1 MADRSKKRH
10 NMVLRTSTWEK
21 TRTVTWTTL
30 PQEIRLM
37 ILEEV
42 ARQKL
47 PGWSSLASV
56 NREWQFILE
65 RLNFNRLKLS
75 SSKTCLEKF
84 QRLVIRQREHVR
96 HIWFTIE
103 LPKYKCSTCTKHSFV
118 YSTSGPI
125 RNGIRRLFGILSTWE
140 PAGSLTLELN
150 VHSPSDS
157 QHWFKNYH
165 FSSEATSTGPQESDY
180 SWHDPNHYW
189 EQGKQVLPPPA
200 SAIHRL
206 FQGTHVDMEKLP
218 RVDSVTS
225 FTIRRQLRRRL
236 SPMALVNLLGS
247 FTRVEHLTYEPWRHW
262 NTDSTKRHSQGK

>member
-1 MADRSKKRH
+1 
-10 NMVLRTSTWEK
+10 MVLRTSTWEK